1 MFYYVCLNKW
11 YQEECST
18 GLKRWWIQVH
28 QAVKVVATAAY
39 EIIIYACGVRD
50 GKGMGLVE
58 GGGRQ
63 SPSEK

>member
-1 MFYYVCLNKW
+1 M
-11 YQEECST
+11 
-18 GLKRWWIQVH
+18 
-28 QAVKVVATAAY
+28 VATAAY

-58 GGGRQ
+58 GGGRR